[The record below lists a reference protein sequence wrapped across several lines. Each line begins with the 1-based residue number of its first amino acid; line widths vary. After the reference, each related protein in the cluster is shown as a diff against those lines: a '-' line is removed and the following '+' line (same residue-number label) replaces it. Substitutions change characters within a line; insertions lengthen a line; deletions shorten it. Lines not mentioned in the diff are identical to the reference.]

1 MFQSKPSHPLPSQRR
16 LQSLGAVVLLSA
28 LLLAS
33 AGCVRSLF
41 GDLPE
46 CRPGLAPGSICRVSL
61 DRLHPTQPAVGMREV
76 ALREA
81 EIKAKKPKGL
91 VKYLTKN
98 PVEIVI
104 GPGGQPWVVDRHH
117 LALAVLRSGRTTDL
131 PARVRADFSSLPP
144 ADFLARLKAENLVYL
159 KDSQG
164 NPIPETALPT
174 ELSGLGD
181 DPYRDLAYAV
191 RKRGGYEKAEVP
203 FSEFRW
209 ADFFRSRVRIGPGPE
224 DFDRAVDQA
233 VQLARTPEAAGL
245 PGYAGPAGGAST
257 GYNVE
262 NVTDPGE

>member
-1 MFQSKPSHPLPSQRR
+1 MFQRRPLAPPPFRAR
-16 LQSLGAVVLLSA
+16 LQGLGSVVLLLA

-46 CRPGLAPGSICRVSL
+46 CRAGLAPGSICRVSL

-91 VKYLTKN
+91 VKYLAKN

-164 NPIPETALPT
+164 NPIPETALPAG
-174 ELSGLGD
+174 LSGLGD

-245 PGYAGPAGGAST
+245 PGYAGPAGGVST